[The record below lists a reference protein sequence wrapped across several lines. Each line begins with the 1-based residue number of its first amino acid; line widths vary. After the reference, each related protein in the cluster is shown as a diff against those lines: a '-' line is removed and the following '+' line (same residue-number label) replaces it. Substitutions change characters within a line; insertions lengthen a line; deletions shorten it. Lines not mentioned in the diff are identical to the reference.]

1 MTTMRYV
8 SYIVTQNRVSAQLLL
23 RRCMKLNLILKL
35 LLLLLYP
42 SLDCLFFFTVVTRL
56 HYALALPIIPHFVSD
71 EGIINTESKRAR
83 AIVFLVC

>member
-1 MTTMRYV
+1 
-8 SYIVTQNRVSAQLLL
+8 
-23 RRCMKLNLILKL
+23 MKLLV
-35 LLLLLYP
+35 LYP
-42 SLDCLFFFTVVTRL
+42 SLDCLFFFTVVTQL